1 LSLSH
6 NYKLITKHL
15 NSHAYICVSMNATIM
30 TNKKGFTTTLL
41 HSDRLK
47 KPEHGALHKPI
58 HTSVTFG
65 YDDVQDLVNVFQ
77 NKASGFAYS
86 RQGNPTVNA
95 LEHKVTQ
102 MENGFAT
109 VCFAT
114 GMAAISSTI
123 IALIKNGDHIIS
135 SSYLFG
141 NTRSIFQ
148 SFIDMGLDI
157 TFTDATSAENIKAG
171 LKHNTKMVFV
181 ETIANPAT
189 QIADMEAI
197 GRLCEEKGILYMV
210 DNTMTTPYLF
220 KPINVKASLVINS
233 LTKYI
238 GGHGN
243 ALGGSVTDTGLFN
256 WLNFANIN
264 EVYKKQVKPETLG
277 VTQIRKKGLRDAGG
291 TLAPEAA
298 HSISI
303 GSETLAL
310 RMDRACNNAKA
321 LANYFEAHPN
331 IKKVFYPGLAHHP
344 QHEMAK
350 RLFANF
356 GSLMSIELDE
366 SIDCFAFLNKLQLVV
381 KSSNLGDTRTLA
393 IPVAHTIFNE
403 LGPEKRAEMGISD
416 NMIRLSIGIEDL
428 EDLLGDFGEA
438 LA

>member
-1 LSLSH
+1 
-6 NYKLITKHL
+6 
-15 NSHAYICVSMNATIM
+15 M
-30 TNKKGFTTTLL
+30 TNKKGFTTTIL

-65 YDDVQDLVNVFQ
+65 YDDVQDLVDVFQ

-86 RQGNPTVNA
+86 RQGNPTVSA

-109 VCFAT
+109 ICFST

-123 IALIKNGDHIIS
+123 QALIKHGDHIVA

-148 SFIDMGLDI
+148 TFIDMGLDI
-157 TFTDATSAENIKAG
+157 SFTDATSAANIKNE
-171 LKHNTKMVFV
+171 LRPNTKLVFV

-189 QIADMEAI
+189 QIADLEAI
-197 GRLCEEKGILYMV
+197 GDLCEEKGIIYMV

-220 KPINVKASLVINS
+220 RPVNVKAGLVINS
-233 LTKYI
+233 LTKNI
-238 GGHGN
+238 AGHGN
-243 ALGGSVTDTGLFN
+243 ALGGSITDTGLFN
-256 WLNFANIN
+256 WTSFANIF
-264 EVYKKQVKPETLG
+264 EGFKKQVKPENLG
-277 VTQIRKKGLRDAGG
+277 ITQIRKKGLRDAGG

-298 HSISI
+298 HSISV

-310 RMDRACNNAKA
+310 RMDRACSNTLA
-321 LANYFEAHPN
+321 LANYFEAHPKV
-331 IKKVFYPGLAHHP
+331 KKVFYPGLAGHP
-344 QHEMAK
+344 QHALAK
-350 RLFANF
+350 KLFGNF

-366 SIDCFAFLNKLQLVV
+366 SVDCFAFLNKLQLVV

-403 LGPEKRAEMGISD
+403 LGPQKRAEMGISD
-416 NMIRLSIGIEDL
+416 NMIRFSIGIEDID
-428 EDLLGDFGEA
+428 DLLGDFKNA
-438 LA
+438 LS

>member
-1 LSLSH
+1 
-6 NYKLITKHL
+6 
-15 NSHAYICVSMNATIM
+15 M
-30 TNKKGFTTTLL
+30 TNKKGFTTTIL

-65 YDDVQDLVNVFQ
+65 YEDVQDLVDVFQ
-77 NKASGFAYS
+77 NKVSGFAYS
-86 RQGNPTVNA
+86 RQGNPTVSA

-102 MENGFAT
+102 MENGYASI
-109 VCFAT
+109 CFST

-123 IALIKNGDHIIS
+123 QALIKHGDHILA

-148 SFIDMGLDI
+148 TFIDMGLDI
-157 TFTDATSAENIKAG
+157 SFTDATDVANIKSE
-171 LKHNTKMVFV
+171 LKPTTKMVFV

-189 QIADMEAI
+189 QIADLEAI
-197 GRLCEEKGILYMV
+197 GNLCEEKGIIYMV

-220 KPINVKASLVINS
+220 RPIDVKASLVINS
-233 LTKYI
+233 LTKNI
-238 GGHGN
+238 AGHGN
-243 ALGGSVTDTGLFN
+243 ALGGSVTDTGLYN
-256 WLNFANIN
+256 WSNFSNIF
-264 EVYKKQVKPETLG
+264 EGFKKQVKPENLG
-277 VTQIRKKGLRDAGG
+277 ITQIRKKGLRDAGG

-298 HSISI
+298 HSISV

-310 RMDRACNNAKA
+310 RMDRSCSNTLA
-321 LANYFEAHPN
+321 LANYFEAHPK
-331 IKKVFYPGLAHHP
+331 IKKVFYPGLADHP
-344 QHEMAK
+344 QHALAK
-350 RLFANF
+350 KLFSNF

-366 SIDCFAFLNKLQLVV
+366 SVDCFSFLNKLQLVV

-403 LGPEKRAEMGISD
+403 LGPQKRAEMGISD
-416 NMIRLSIGIEDL
+416 NMIRFSIGIEDID
-428 EDLLGDFGEA
+428 DLLGDFKNA